1 MTGSQVTAQKGSN
14 IFIARARLMVSA
26 TGPCLTS
33 FLYYCEYRAVKYV
46 LKSDGFPP
54 SGAAEESRGQQNL
67 HQLGFI
73 AQEVE
78 KVAPEVVFEDARGI
92 KAVAYS
98 RVVPILARALSEALE
113 RLDVLEKERV
123 TTAACKNTWLATMGN
138 SLWKTPFGLSIA
150 RDKCVRS
157 EEEDKEAI
165 ARRRRVEAMNKTR
178 PGDVLSESVTGQS
191 SVEGYRDIED
201 GDKLSSQRC
210 QQEEMSAAM
219 LVQGQLLE
227 ENTALKTRVGELE
240 KKILDV
246 ERRMRLIF
254 GEGEIRSSAG

>member
-1 MTGSQVTAQKGSN
+1 MST
-14 IFIARARLMVSA
+14 

-33 FLYYCEYRAVKYV
+33 FLYCKNRAVKYV
-46 LKSDGFPP
+46 LKSDRFP
-54 SGAAEESRGQQNL
+54 SKESMEEGRRQQNH

-113 RLDVLEKERV
+113 RLDVLERERV
-123 TTAACKNTWLATMGN
+123 TTAACKNTWLATIEK

-150 RDKCVRS
+150 RDKRVRS
-157 EEEDKEAI
+157 EEEDKEAT
-165 ARRRRVEAMNKTR
+165 AGRRGVEVMNNTR
-178 PGDVLSESVTGQS
+178 PGDVLSESVTGQAS
-191 SVEGYRDIED
+191 FEGYRDIQD

-210 QQEEMSAAM
+210 QQDEMSTAM
-219 LVQGQLLE
+219 IIQGRLLE
-227 ENTALKTRVGELE
+227 ENAGLKTRVGELE

-246 ERRMRLIF
+246 ERRMGLIF
-254 GEGEIRSSAG
+254 GKGEIRSSSRE